1 MKLRYSEAFYSVQ
14 GEGKFVGVPSV
25 FLRTFGCNFR
35 CMNFGV
41 DKSVG
46 DRWDQHAR
54 GERYNAEVKAL
65 IDAGVHETTE
75 KFEDLPIVH
84 TGCDTYAS
92 IYPEFKDF
100 NKLATIDEV
109 VDHLLSLLPEGKW
122 TMDNGQDVHLILT
135 GGEPLLAWQRLY
147 VELFEH
153 PKMKDL
159 KNVTIETNTTQTL
172 HSDFAEYLSTQ
183 GRFTVTLN
191 TSALKDASQ
200 LHFHAVQSSPLVE
213 NLGKMLLSLKLL
225 ANTLMYLIVTF
236 ILSLWLPIKTML
248 TKLLELFSYTGIP
261 GWNVQ
266 YILCRWADAVKNIP
280 SMFKKSR
287 TSVCDE
293 DGDSAPDSTY
303 RYSGMPGGL
312 SKEDYELLQGKKITE
327 EQYDKIRKQL

>member
-46 DRWDQHAR
+46 SRWEQHEK
-54 GERYNAEVKAL
+54 GQRYNAEVADL
-65 IDAGVHETTE
+65 IAKDVHKTTE
-75 KFEDLPIVH
+75 KFEDLPIIH

-183 GRFTVTLN
+183 GRFTVTFSCSPKL
-191 TSALKDASQ
+191 SVSGESWEDAIKPEVAREYADVSGSDIYFKFVVADQ
-200 LHFHAVQSSPLVE
+200 SDVDEVTRAVQLYRDSGVECPVYLMPLGGRSE
-213 NLGKMLLSLKLL
+213 EY
-225 ANTLMYLIVTF
+225 TL
-236 ILSLWLPIKTML
+236 
-248 TKLLELFSYTGIP
+248 
-261 GWNVQ
+261 NVQ
-266 YILCRWADAVKNIP
+266 EVADLCMQRGWRFSPRLHISLFGNAWG
-280 SMFKKSR
+280 
-287 TSVCDE
+287 T
-293 DGDSAPDSTY
+293 
-303 RYSGMPGGL
+303 
-312 SKEDYELLQGKKITE
+312 
-327 EQYDKIRKQL
+327 